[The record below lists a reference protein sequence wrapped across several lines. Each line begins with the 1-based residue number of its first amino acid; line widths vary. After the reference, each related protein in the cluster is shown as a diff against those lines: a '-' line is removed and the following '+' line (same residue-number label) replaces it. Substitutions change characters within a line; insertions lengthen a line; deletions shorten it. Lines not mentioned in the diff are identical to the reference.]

1 MLKRSGQRVGDEA
14 TEGGGGGGGREEG
27 SDTGGERYKAPSLA
41 EMKGYFN
48 WVSDACLILFSTLI
62 PHNVHKQ
69 NKYTQR
75 GVGGGAVNRT
85 Q

>member
-1 MLKRSGQRVGDEA
+1 MDRG
-14 TEGGGGGGGREEG
+14 EGSKTGGGGR
-27 SDTGGERYKAPSLA
+27 DTRE

-75 GVGGGAVNRT
+75 GEKL
-85 Q
+85 

>member
-14 TEGGGGGGGREEG
+14 TEGRGGARGRREEEG
-27 SDTGGERYKAPSLA
+27 SDTGGERDKAPSLA

-69 NKYTQR
+69 NNYTQR
-75 GVGGGAVNRT
+75 GGGC
-85 Q
+85 